1 MANFKGF
8 PKEFITFFENL
19 KQNNSKDWFEKNR
32 KDYEQFV
39 MHPAR
44 EFVAEMG
51 KKLRKIAPDVNAIPK
66 INKSL
71 FKINRDVR
79 FSKDKSL
86 YKTYM
91 GHLVVGWRS

>member
-19 KQNNSKDWFEKNR
+19 KQNNSKIWFEKNR

-44 EFVAEMG
+44 EFVEEMG
-51 KKLRKIAPDVNAIPK
+51 EKLRKIAPEVNANPK

-71 FKINRDVR
+71 FKIKCGIP
-79 FSKDKSL
+79 FI
-86 YKTYM
+86 
-91 GHLVVGWRS
+91 

>member
-8 PKEFITFFENL
+8 PKEFIAFFANL

-44 EFVAEMG
+44 EYVEEMG
-51 KKLRKIAPDVNAIPK
+51 EKLRKIAPGVNAIPK

-71 FKINRDVR
+71 FKG
-79 FSKDKSL
+79 F
-86 YKTYM
+86 
-91 GHLVVGWRS
+91 